1 LPIISEGA
9 REEGDDAVTLSLLE
23 LNQFVLHRIPDQ
35 LPNRVKAE
43 FHHDPSPV
51 GFDCRNGYAHERSDF
66 LVTLS
71 LSEESNN
78 FTFSLAQGIS
88 SEG

>member
-9 REEGDDAVTLSLLE
+9 REEGDNAVTLSFLE

-35 LPNRVKAE
+35 LPDRMKVE

-51 GFDCRNGYAHERSDF
+51 SFDCRNGYAHERSDF
-66 LVTLS
+66 LATLS
-71 LSEESNN
+71 LRQESDHLA
-78 FTFSLAQGIS
+78 FSLA
-88 SEG
+88 